1 MGWRCIRPRWST
13 PRAIVKS
20 SPVGCHLRWQIAMF
34 SFGGVLAFERAASS
48 HESQLLVRK
57 GLTRTLRDR
66 DALPA
71 GFESAG

>member
-1 MGWRCIRPRWST
+1 
-13 PRAIVKS
+13 
-20 SPVGCHLRWQIAMF
+20 MF

-57 GLTRTLRDR
+57 GLTRTLRVL